1 MTRLGSIFTSR
12 RPISSSAKTPP
23 SGLIG
28 TWPAWSVGRNMSE
41 RRSDEQRSP
50 DEFAPV
56 LASAEQPLVVGGQAV
71 NIWAELYA
79 PAVPALT
86 ELAPFTSKD
95 ADIYGTR
102 ALAETLAHRAG
113 WEVKTVTERNS
124 VAVAI
129 LTKKIDG
136 RDTLVVEV
144 LSEIN
149 GLTADDLTKDEIVT
163 LAAGRTYRIPAPP
176 VLLKAK
182 LYNLASLV
190 GLDRPQDLR
199 QTRMLML
206 IVPQYFNE
214 LHAEQREGKITVE
227 NLIGAVRYCRA
238 VVHSGVAGNVSRAHR
253 LDFRQLLPQS
263 LRFASVEIQAAVRE
277 FLEGLPD
284 ISAVEPPDLFAK

>member
-1 MTRLGSIFTSR
+1 
-12 RPISSSAKTPP
+12 
-23 SGLIG
+23 
-28 TWPAWSVGRNMSE
+28 MSE

-50 DEFAPV
+50 DEFAPI

-102 ALAETLAHRAG
+102 ALAETLARRAG
-113 WEVKTVTERNS
+113 WELKTISDRNS

-129 LTKKIDG
+129 LTKKTEGPDP
-136 RDTLVVEV
+136 LVIEV
-144 LSEIN
+144 LGEIN
-149 GLTADDLTKDEIVT
+149 GLTADDLNKDEIVT
-163 LAAGRTYRIPAPP
+163 LALGRSYRSPAPA

-190 GLDRPQDLR
+190 GFDRPQDLR

-214 LHAEQREGKITVE
+214 LYAEQRAGKITLE
-227 NLIGAVRYCRA
+227 NLVGAIRYCRE
-238 VVHSGVAGNVSRAHR
+238 VVHSGVAGNVSRAHQ
-253 LDFRQLLPQS
+253 LDFRQLLPRS
-263 LRFASVEIQAAVRE
+263 FGFASAEIQAAARQ
-277 FLEGLPD
+277 FLDGLPE
-284 ISAVEPPDLFAK
+284 IPFARPSDFIAE

>member
-1 MTRLGSIFTSR
+1 
-12 RPISSSAKTPP
+12 
-23 SGLIG
+23 
-28 TWPAWSVGRNMSE
+28 MSE
-41 RRSDEQRSP
+41 RRSDDQRSP
-50 DEFAPV
+50 DEFAPI
-56 LASAEQPLVVGGQAV
+56 LASVEQPLVVGGQAV

-113 WEVKTVTERNS
+113 WELKTVTERNS
-124 VAVAI
+124 VAIAI

-136 RDTLVVEV
+136 PNPLVIEV
-144 LSEIN
+144 LGEIN
-149 GLTADDLTKDEIVT
+149 GLTADDLNKDEIVT
-163 LAAGRTYRIPAPP
+163 LAAGRTYRIPAPV

-199 QTRMLML
+199 QARMLML

-214 LHAEQREGKITVE
+214 LYAEQRAGEITLE
-227 NLIGAVRYCRA
+227 NLIGAIRYCRD

-253 LDFRQLLPQS
+253 LDFRQLLPRS
-263 LRFASVEIQAAVRE
+263 FGFASAEIQAAVRE
-277 FLEGLPD
+277 FLEGRPD
-284 ISAVEPPDLFAK
+284 IPAAEPPDLFAK